1 MERTSVERAMRLL
14 EQAVA
19 MQARTEG
26 IIKEAASVLQSGLSK
41 GNHNGHFSRRKHAAF
56 PYIDHGTFS
65 VRWNGSTCSLGA
77 TIPLRLLDR
86 LCRRPNC
93 FVCHESLL
101 QDVWQGARKSHNTV
115 RSTIRRLKR
124 SLESAGM
131 IDLAQSIRCQG
142 GGYALALHKV
152 D

>member
-1 MERTSVERAMRLL
+1 MERTNVERAIRLL

-26 IIKEAASVLQSGLSK
+26 LIKEAASVLQSELLK
-41 GNHNGHFSRRKHAAF
+41 ANHNGHFSRRSNGAF
-56 PYIDHGTFS
+56 PHIDHGAFS
-65 VRWNGSTCSLGA
+65 VRWHGSTCSLGA

-93 FVCHESLL
+93 FVCHENLL

-115 RSTIRRLKR
+115 RSTVRRLKR

-131 IDLAQSIRCQG
+131 ADLAQRIRCQG
-142 GGYALALHKV
+142 GGYALFLHKV